1 MDGMGGEL
9 RTVATAVGREIEVL
23 TAGNPGGYPWLWIP
37 GSPSAAVD
45 YPRLDDLA
53 TKLDLRLVTWS
64 RPGYGGSTPRP
75 PFSCGATHHR

>member
-23 TAGNPGGYPWLWIP
+23 TAGNPGGYPWLWVP

-45 YPRLDDLA
+45 YPRLDELA
-53 TKLDLRLVTWS
+53 TKLDLRFVVAARLRRLHAATAS
-64 RPGYGGSTPRP
+64 
-75 PFSCGATHHR
+75 SCGATHRR

>member
-1 MDGMGGEL
+1 MTGWEATLHAMTMDD
-9 RTVATAVGREIEVL
+9 GRRLEVL

-37 GSPSAAVD
+37 GTPSAAVD

-75 PFSCGATHHR
+75 LPPEGPKHRR